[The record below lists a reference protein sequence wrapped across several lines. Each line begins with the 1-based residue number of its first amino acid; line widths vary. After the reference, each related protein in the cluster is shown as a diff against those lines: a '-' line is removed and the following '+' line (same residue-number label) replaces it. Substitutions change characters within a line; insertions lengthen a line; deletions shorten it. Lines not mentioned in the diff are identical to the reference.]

1 MSSSPNGLQN
11 PKFDTLESGF
21 GYTRTSYTALTTS
34 YGAHGAWVAN
44 ANGLSEDTI
53 ILIDEVRIS
62 VRAAQYKGTISGAL
76 SGVAVTSVVVGT
88 AIPAGT
94 PAVGILYLRRTTGAN
109 TAISAI
115 PYTSWAGSTF
125 TIGSTDFSTGNVAN
139 GSVVTASADL
149 VVTLKINAVE
159 MPIHFPASAQE
170 SMTDTFVWKPKGN
183 LVVTSTS
190 VTDAFNAKASATT
203 SAWISTKLRYIRKS
217 SAMSMRLWDGGGI
230 PLIAVSGATTAAT
243 AKQIIAPLAGHH
255 CRSSTRATATSPAPR
270 TASASGFGMGRP
282 AARSPMR
289 REARCSIASTRKE
302 PTASTHHARSSTT
315 PRGASPG
322 LSVTAST
329 CRRQLTWLVRPR
341 CPIASCCIATSREPT
356 RSTEAL

>member
-1 MSSSPNGLQN
+1 M
-11 PKFDTLESGF
+11 
-21 GYTRTSYTALTTS
+21 
-34 YGAHGAWVAN
+34 
-44 ANGLSEDTI
+44 
-53 ILIDEVRIS
+53 
-62 VRAAQYKGTISGAL
+62 
-76 SGVAVTSVVVGT
+76 
-88 AIPAGT
+88 
-94 PAVGILYLRRTTGAN
+94 
-109 TAISAI
+109 
-115 PYTSWAGSTF
+115 
-125 TIGSTDFSTGNVAN
+125 
-139 GSVVTASADL
+139 TASADL

-255 CRSSTRATATSPAPR
+255 VEILSFVYTGHSHIASAANDFRVGFWDGTAGSTFTNAQGGKMFHRLYAQGANSKYAPR
-270 TASASGFGMGRP
+270 T
-282 AARSPMR
+282 
-289 REARCSIASTRKE
+289 IINDT
-302 PTASTHHARSSTT
+302 
-315 PRGASPG
+315 RGASPG